1 MNTNKQAVAAQI
13 FAQLTSQ
20 AVLDGSLTSVRGRDF
35 EGMPTMKALCTV
47 TAQGVSKNSG
57 QRTALEGR
65 LKGEIH
71 ACLVFAEI
79 AADYFIKNYKEER
92 ESNET

>member
-1 MNTNKQAVAAQI
+1 MNTNKQAVAAQV

-20 AVLDGSLTSVRGRDF
+20 AVLDGSLKSVRGGDLK
-35 EGMPTMKALCTV
+35 GMRTMEALCTV
-47 TAQGVSKNSG
+47 TTQGVTSDSG
-57 QRTALEGR
+57 QRKALKGR

-79 AADYFIKNYKEER
+79 AAGYFIENYKEDR
-92 ESNET
+92 KCNET